1 MNQTTTARS
10 IQASS
15 SAGTPEIQRELPL
28 QHPPTLEIGKGLH
41 GVFNQDTL
49 KQSKEALPGTSTP
62 KPERSAS
69 PSLLEKVLGWCKG
82 TNKPAPK
89 AEVEESP
96 SLPVSEIPR
105 AISPIPVLEAPNE
118 MTEELA
124 SLKLPPPSRTA
135 ELKERLTSADL
146 DEAIALMSSQSIE
159 SIMFLIFGSQIS
171 LEKEKANVIESTYN
185 KYVDAQQLQQKLLG
199 DIKDILIK
207 DEMIAQ
213 RFGTAQKI
221 SLLAATVAGLLS
233 FGAPYL
239 SPIWVTV
246 SSVTAAA
253 AGGLSVLTNGGE
265 VYFQHQANEHKAL
278 HSTYNHKTKYYEER
292 SDNFQERLMG
302 TAEADTVFKERWAKL
317 LRRNDKM
324 RQLVLKK

>member
-1 MNQTTTARS
+1 MNQTTTARG
-10 IQASS
+10 IEASS
-15 SAGTPEIQRELPL
+15 SPFEQELSLP
-28 QHPPTLEIGKGLH
+28 HTSAFEIGKGLH
-41 GVFNQDTL
+41 RVFNQDTL
-49 KQSKEALPGTSTP
+49 NQRTEAPSETSIS
-62 KPERSAS
+62 KPERSTS
-69 PSLLEKVLGWCKG
+69 PSFLEKVLAWCKG
-82 TNKPAPK
+82 TNNPKPK
-89 AEVEESP
+89 AEVEKFP
-96 SLPVSEIPR
+96 SLPVSEIPK
-105 AISPIPVLEAPNE
+105 AISPIPVLEAPNQ

-124 SLKLPPPSRTA
+124 SLKLPAPSRTA
-135 ELKERLTSADL
+135 ELKEKLTSADL

-159 SIMFLIFGSQIS
+159 SIMFLIFRTQIG

-207 DEMIAQ
+207 DERIAE

-324 RQLVLKK
+324 RQLILKK